1 MSGVVAEVFGGG
13 LSAPDLR
20 VGSAAGAARTR
31 LSNRWTER
39 GAAVACCHT
48 RRPAVGEPALRA
60 DPHAVGPRRRGCS
73 SRLRKGL
80 CRGPESNTDGIHAAV
95 RMQMHEP
102 RPIRNP
108 GRSGLNGVCAFLSE
122 KSCVLGTPAG
132 GRHPVSPNIGIFRRF
147 AKFPARSAR
156 FSPGRTSSRGAALP
170 KRRRKSR
177 NISYLCPRSVPRR
190 PCACRRFRQ
199 IRKGATDE

>member
-1 MSGVVAEVFGGG
+1 MCRG
-13 LSAPDLR
+13 LSRRSSERPFGPGPPG
-20 VGSAAGAARTR
+20 GSAAGAARTR

-39 GAAVACCHT
+39 GAAVACCRT
-48 RRPAVGEPALRA
+48 RRPAVREPALRA

-80 CRGPESNTDGIHAAV
+80 CRGPESNTDGIHAAA

-102 RPIRNP
+102 RPVRNP

-132 GRHPVSPNIGIFRRF
+132 GRASG
-147 AKFPARSAR
+147 FPKYRDFPPICKISGPQYPLL
-156 FSPGRTSSRGAALP
+156 SGADF
-170 KRRRKSR
+170 
-177 NISYLCPRSVPRR
+177 VPRR
-190 PCACRRFRQ
+190 CVAEAAAKVAEYFVPLSSERAKAPVCLPPFPPNPQRSDR
-199 IRKGATDE
+199 